1 MGWPG
6 SWILL
11 MVVASV
17 AGEYTW
23 TGTDWEWQDPEDTSD
38 PVFSGDLIYEDLSE
52 GSAGLFDDEDRDMD
66 EGYNAQT
73 TTCQGDNCP
82 GNYYLELNQQHHCFN
97 S

>member
-1 MGWPG
+1 
-6 SWILL
+6 

-23 TGTDWEWQDPEDTSD
+23 TGTVASGKWQWQDR
-38 PVFSGDLIYEDLSE
+38 GDLIYEDLSE

-73 TTCQGDNCP
+73 TTCQGDNCT
-82 GNYYLELNQQHHCFN
+82 GNYYFELNQQQHCFN

>member
-1 MGWPG
+1 
-6 SWILL
+6 

-23 TGTDWEWQDPEDTSD
+23 TRTDWQWQDR
-38 PVFSGDLIYEDLSE
+38 GDLIYEDLSE
-52 GSAGLFDDEDRDMD
+52 GSAGLFDDEDRDM
-66 EGYNAQT
+66 EIWTGYNAQT